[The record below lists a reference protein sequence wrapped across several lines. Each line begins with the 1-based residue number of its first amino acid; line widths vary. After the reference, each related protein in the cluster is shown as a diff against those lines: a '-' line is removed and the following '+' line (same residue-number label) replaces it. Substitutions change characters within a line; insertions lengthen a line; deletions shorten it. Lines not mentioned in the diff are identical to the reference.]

1 MMKSGDKTVKR
12 FLVVSTTAIGDTLMG
27 TPALRALRESFPESE
42 IHLLV
47 NAKRKDLVAGN
58 PHVDRIIPYRNS
70 FFYRIL
76 MSMSRLP
83 YYDTILV
90 FHANEDLWDIL
101 KVVRYG
107 VCYNRQGYRREEWRV
122 IPLDSLPK
130 HSIQKRMALVER
142 AGGKPSTD
150 YRYEYSIPSQDRD
163 WASRRLAEWG
173 ISPGDRIVGMQL
185 GAADSFK
192 CWPVESFAEVGR
204 YLKAKHGVKILVNA
218 SSQEKDLVDKF
229 LALGGGEGVFRE
241 PGKSLSQSAALIQRC
256 SLFISPDTGP
266 MHMAVGLGVPL
277 VALFCPTKAEVTGPL
292 DYPGA
297 KVIQKPAPCRT
308 CLVRDCRDNFCMRQ
322 ISVEE
327 VCEAAD
333 PLLESRGADDHRLP
347 RQ

>member
-1 MMKSGDKTVKR
+1 MKSGDKNPER

-42 IHLLV
+42 VHLLV
-47 NAKRKDLVAGN
+47 NSKRKDLVAGN

-70 FFYRIL
+70 FFYRVL
-76 MSMSRLP
+76 MAMSRLP

-90 FHANEDLWDIL
+90 FHANEDIWGIL
-101 KVVRYG
+101 KAVRYG
-107 VCYNRQGYRREEWRV
+107 VCYNRQGYRREEWGV
-122 IPLDSLPK
+122 IPLNSLPK

-142 AGGKPSTD
+142 TGGKPSTD
-150 YRYEYSIPSQDRD
+150 YRYEYSIPSRDQD

-192 CWPVESFAEVGR
+192 CWPVESFAGVGR
-204 YLKAKHGVKILVNA
+204 YLRAKHGVRIFLNA
-218 SSQEKDLVDKF
+218 SSVEKDLVDKF
-229 LALGGGEGVFRE
+229 LGLVGKEGIFQE

-292 DYPGA
+292 QYPRA
-297 KVIQKPAPCRT
+297 IVIEKTVPCQP
-308 CLVRDCRDNFCMRQ
+308 CVVRGCRDNFCMSQ
-322 ISVEE
+322 ISVKE

-333 PLLESRGADDHRLP
+333 QLLEFRGIDDHRLP